1 MLTYTTMFFQTRIE
15 THFVKEALWL
25 SGKSRIT
32 KKKKKKIQDLG
43 NSLMVQW
50 LGL

>member
-15 THFVKEALWL
+15 THFVKEAQWL

-32 KKKKKKIQDLG
+32 KKIEDLG